1 MRTALWRENIQQ
13 AFETLAA
20 NRLRAALTLLGIL
33 IGVAAVIAMVAIGR
47 GVQNYINSQ
56 FAALG
61 TNLIFVI
68 PVGAT
73 EGPPGGAALQDISSL
88 TMRDVRAIEQEV
100 RGRVTAVVPVIQRF
114 GPLESEGREAVTVI
128 LGTTPGYAP
137 ARNWPPRHG
146 TFLEEGH
153 LLNRSRVIVLGLT
166 PARRLFPDVPNPVG
180 RTVRINGVPFR
191 VIGVMSDK
199 GGSAFGD
206 YNDLAFIPI
215 TVAQEMLY
223 DARDPRTGELL
234 VTGIMLQAARAEYT
248 DEIVRRITTLLRE
261 RHRIRFQDEDD
272 FAILTQFELISIFGQ
287 ISSVLTVFLGA
298 LGAIS
303 LIVGGH
309 RDHEH
314 HAGLGDRADAG
325 DRPAQ
330 GRGGPSAR
338 HPAPVPHRG
347 HPDHH
352 ARRRPGGRGRDRPGL
367 DDQRPERRGRA
378 GGGGPRHGAPGRGG
392 ERRCW
397 TFLRPLP
404 GLARRPARPHCRP
417 ALRVTG

>member
-1 MRTALWRENIQQ
+1 MRAALWRENIQQ
-13 AFETLAA
+13 AFETLAT

-47 GVQNYINSQ
+47 GVQNYIQDQ

-68 PVGAT
+68 PRAAA
-73 EGPPGGAALQDISSL
+73 EGPSAGAALQDISSL

-100 RGRVTAVVPVIQRF
+100 RGRVTVVVPVIQRF

-137 ARNWPPRHG
+137 ARNWPPQHG
-146 TFLEEGH
+146 TFLEEAH

-223 DARDPRTGELL
+223 DARDPRTGEPL
-234 VTGIMLQAARAEYT
+234 VTGIMLQAARSEYT
-248 DEIVRRITTLLRE
+248 DEIVRRITELLRE
-261 RHRIRFQDEDD
+261 RHRIRFRDEDD
-272 FAILTQFELISIFGQ
+272 FAILTQFELVSIFGQ
-287 ISSVLTVFLGA
+287 ISGVLTVFLGA

-303 LIVGGH
+303 LIVGGIGIMNIMLVSVTE
-309 RDHEH
+309 RTREI
-314 HAGLGDRADAG
+314 GLRKAVG
-325 DRPAQ
+325 
-330 GRGGPSAR
+330 
-338 HPAPVPHRG
+338 
-347 HPDHH
+347 
-352 ARRRPGGRGRDRPGL
+352 ARRRDILLQFLTEAILITMLGGVLGTGAGIALASTINVLSGGAVRAAVGL
-367 DDQRPERRGRA
+367 DTVLLAVGVSAAVGLFFGLYPAWRA
-378 GGGGPRHGAPGRGG
+378 
-392 ERRCW
+392 
-397 TFLRPLP
+397 
-404 GLARRPARPHCRP
+404 ARLDPIV
-417 ALRVTG
+417 ALRAE

>member
-1 MRTALWRENIQQ
+1 MRAALWRENIQQ
-13 AFETLAA
+13 AFETLAT

-47 GVQNYINSQ
+47 GVQNYIQDQ

-68 PVGAT
+68 PRAAA
-73 EGPPGGAALQDISSL
+73 EGPSAGAALQDISSL

-100 RGRVTAVVPVIQRF
+100 RGRVTVVVPVIQRF

-137 ARNWPPRHG
+137 ARNWPPQHG
-146 TFLEEGH
+146 TFLEEAH

-199 GGSAFGD
+199 GGNAFGD

-223 DARDPRTGELL
+223 DARDPRTGEPL
-234 VTGIMLQAARAEYT
+234 VTGIMLQAARSEYT
-248 DEIVRRITTLLRE
+248 DEIVRRITELLRE
-261 RHRIRFQDEDD
+261 RHRIRFRDEDD
-272 FAILTQFELISIFGQ
+272 FAILTQFELVSIFGQ
-287 ISSVLTVFLGA
+287 ISGVLTVFLGA

-303 LIVGGH
+303 LIVGGIGIMNIMLVTVTERTREIGIRMAVGASR
-309 RDHEH
+309 RDILE
-314 HAGLGDRADAG
+314 
-325 DRPAQ
+325 Q
-330 GRGGPSAR
+330 
-338 HPAPVPHRG
+338 
-347 HPDHH
+347 
-352 ARRRPGGRGRDRPGL
+352 
-367 DDQRPERRGRA
+367 
-378 GGGGPRHGAPGRGG
+378 
-392 ERRCW
+392 
-397 TFLRPLP
+397 FLLEAMLISVSG
-404 GLARRPARPHCRP
+404 GLAGILLGVGIPLSVRFLAPMLRVPVSPISVVVAFAVSFVVGVVFGLLPANRAARLNPSE
-417 ALRVTG
+417 ALRYE

>member
-1 MRTALWRENIQQ
+1 MRAALWRENIQQ

-47 GVQNYINSQ
+47 GVQNYIQDQ

-68 PVGAT
+68 PRAAA
-73 EGPPGGAALQDISSL
+73 EGPSAGAALQDISSL

-100 RGRVTAVVPVIQRF
+100 RGRVTVVVPVIQRF

-137 ARNWPPRHG
+137 ARNWPPQHG
-146 TFLEEGH
+146 TFLEEAH

-223 DARDPRTGELL
+223 DARDPRTGEPL
-234 VTGIMLQAARAEYT
+234 VTGIMLQAARSEYT
-248 DEIVRRITTLLRE
+248 DEIVRRITELLRE
-261 RHRIRFQDEDD
+261 RHRIRFRDEDD
-272 FAILTQFELISIFGQ
+272 FAILTQFELVSIFGQ
-287 ISSVLTVFLGA
+287 ISGVLTVFLGA

-303 LIVGGH
+303 LIVGGIGIMNIMLVSVTE
-309 RDHEH
+309 RTREI
-314 HAGLGDRADAG
+314 GLRKAVG
-325 DRPAQ
+325 
-330 GRGGPSAR
+330 
-338 HPAPVPHRG
+338 
-347 HPDHH
+347 
-352 ARRRPGGRGRDRPGL
+352 ARRRDILLQFLTEAILITMLGGVLGTGAGIALASTINVLSGGAVRAAVGL
-367 DDQRPERRGRA
+367 DTVLLAVGVSAAVGLFFGLYPAWRA
-378 GGGGPRHGAPGRGG
+378 
-392 ERRCW
+392 
-397 TFLRPLP
+397 
-404 GLARRPARPHCRP
+404 ARLDPIV
-417 ALRVTG
+417 ALRAE

>member
-20 NRLRAALTLLGIL
+20 NRLRAVLTLLGIL

-47 GVQNYINSQ
+47 GVQNYIQDQ

-88 TMRDVRAIEQEV
+88 TMRDVRAIEQEL
-100 RGRVTAVVPVIQRF
+100 RGRVTVVVPVVQRF

-137 ARNWPPRHG
+137 ARNWPPQHG
-146 TFLEEGH
+146 TFLEEAH

-199 GGSAFGD
+199 GGNAFGD

-234 VTGIMLQAARAEYT
+234 VTGIMLQAARSEYT
-248 DEIVRRITTLLRE
+248 DEIVRRITELLRE
-261 RHRIRFQDEDD
+261 RHRIRFWDEDD

-303 LIVGGH
+303 LIVGGIGIMNIMLVSVTERTREIGLRKAVGARQ
-309 RDHEH
+309 RDILLQFLTEAILITMLGGVLGTG
-314 HAGLGDRADAG
+314 AGIALASTINALSGGEVRAA
-325 DRPAQ
+325 
-330 GRGGPSAR
+330 
-338 HPAPVPHRG
+338 V
-347 HPDHH
+347 
-352 ARRRPGGRGRDRPGL
+352 GL
-367 DDQRPERRGRA
+367 DTVLLAVGVSAAVGLFFGLYPAWRA
-378 GGGGPRHGAPGRGG
+378 
-392 ERRCW
+392 
-397 TFLRPLP
+397 
-404 GLARRPARPHCRP
+404 ARLDPIV
-417 ALRVTG
+417 ALRYE

>member
-1 MRTALWRENIQQ
+1 MRAALWRENIQQ

-20 NRLRAALTLLGIL
+20 NRLRATLTLLGIL

-47 GVQNYINSQ
+47 GVQNYIQDQ

-68 PVGAT
+68 PRAAA
-73 EGPPGGAALQDISSL
+73 EGPSAGAALQDISSL

-100 RGRVTAVVPVIQRF
+100 RGRVTVVVPVIQRF

-137 ARNWPPRHG
+137 ARNWPPQHG
-146 TFLEEGH
+146 TFLEEAH

-223 DARDPRTGELL
+223 DARDPRTGEPL
-234 VTGIMLQAARAEYT
+234 VTGIMLQAARSEYT
-248 DEIVRRITTLLRE
+248 DEIVRRITELLRE
-261 RHRIRFQDEDD
+261 RHRIRFRDEDD
-272 FAILTQFELISIFGQ
+272 FAILTQFELVSIFGQ
-287 ISSVLTVFLGA
+287 ISGVLTVFLGA

-303 LIVGGH
+303 LIVGGIGIMNIMLVSVTERTREIGLRKAVGARQ
-309 RDHEH
+309 RDILLQFLTEAILITMLGGVLGTG
-314 HAGLGDRADAG
+314 AGIALASTINVLSGGAVRAA
-325 DRPAQ
+325 
-330 GRGGPSAR
+330 
-338 HPAPVPHRG
+338 V
-347 HPDHH
+347 
-352 ARRRPGGRGRDRPGL
+352 GL
-367 DDQRPERRGRA
+367 DTVLLAVGVSAAVGLFFGLYPAWRA
-378 GGGGPRHGAPGRGG
+378 
-392 ERRCW
+392 
-397 TFLRPLP
+397 
-404 GLARRPARPHCRP
+404 ARLDPIV
-417 ALRVTG
+417 ALRAE

>member
-47 GVQNYINSQ
+47 GVQNYINLQ

-68 PVGAT
+68 PRAVT
-73 EGPPGGAALQDISSL
+73 EGPPGGAALRDISSL
-88 TMRDVRAIEQEV
+88 TMRDVWAIEQEV
-100 RGRVTAVVPVIQRF
+100 RGRVTVVVPVVQRF
-114 GPLESEGREAVTVI
+114 GPLQSKGREAVTVI

-137 ARNWPPRHG
+137 ARNWVPQYG
-146 TFLEEGH
+146 MFLEEGH

-166 PARRLFPDVPNPVG
+166 PARRLFPDDPNPVG
-180 RTVRINGVPFR
+180 RTVRINEVPFR

-206 YNDLAFIPI
+206 YNDLALIPI

-223 DARDPRTGELL
+223 DTRDPRTGGSL
-234 VTGIMLQAARAEYT
+234 VTGIMLQTARPEYT
-248 DEIVRRITTLLRE
+248 DEVVRRITELLRE

-272 FAILTQFELISIFGQ
+272 FAVLTQFELVSIFGQ

-303 LIVGGH
+303 LIVGGIGIMNIMLVSVTE
-309 RDHEH
+309 RTREI
-314 HAGLGDRADAG
+314 GLRKAVG
-325 DRPAQ
+325 
-330 GRGGPSAR
+330 
-338 HPAPVPHRG
+338 
-347 HPDHH
+347 
-352 ARRRPGGRGRDRPGL
+352 ARRLDILLQFLTEAILITMLGGALGTGAGIALASTINTLSGGAVQAAVGL
-367 DDQRPERRGRA
+367 DTVLLAVGVSAAVGLFFGLYPAWRA
-378 GGGGPRHGAPGRGG
+378 
-392 ERRCW
+392 
-397 TFLRPLP
+397 
-404 GLARRPARPHCRP
+404 ARLDPIV
-417 ALRVTG
+417 ALRYE

>member
-1 MRTALWRENIQQ
+1 MRAALWRENIQQ

-47 GVQNYINSQ
+47 GVQNYIQDQ

-68 PVGAT
+68 PRAAA

-100 RGRVTAVVPVIQRF
+100 RGRVTVVVPVVQRF

-137 ARNWPPRHG
+137 ARNWPPQHG
-146 TFLEEGH
+146 TFLEEAH

-223 DARDPRTGELL
+223 DARDPRTGEPL
-234 VTGIMLQAARAEYT
+234 VTGIMLQAARSEYT
-248 DEIVRRITTLLRE
+248 DEIVRRITELLRE
-261 RHRIRFQDEDD
+261 RHRIRFRDEDD
-272 FAILTQFELISIFGQ
+272 FAILTQFELVSIFGQ
-287 ISSVLTVFLGA
+287 ISGVLTVFLGA

-303 LIVGGH
+303 LIVGGIGIMNIMLVSVTE
-309 RDHEH
+309 RTREI
-314 HAGLGDRADAG
+314 GLRKAVG
-325 DRPAQ
+325 
-330 GRGGPSAR
+330 
-338 HPAPVPHRG
+338 
-347 HPDHH
+347 
-352 ARRRPGGRGRDRPGL
+352 ARRRDILLQFLTEAILITMLGGVLGTGAGIALASTINALSGGAVRAAVGL
-367 DDQRPERRGRA
+367 DTVLLAVGVSAAVGLFFGLYPAWRA
-378 GGGGPRHGAPGRGG
+378 
-392 ERRCW
+392 
-397 TFLRPLP
+397 
-404 GLARRPARPHCRP
+404 ARLDPIV
-417 ALRVTG
+417 ALRAE

>member
-1 MRTALWRENIQQ
+1 MRAALWRENIQQ

-47 GVQNYINSQ
+47 GVQNYIQDQ

-68 PVGAT
+68 PRAAA
-73 EGPPGGAALQDISSL
+73 EGPSAGAALQDISSL

-100 RGRVTAVVPVIQRF
+100 RGRVTVVVPVIQRF

-137 ARNWPPRHG
+137 ARNWPPQHG
-146 TFLEEGH
+146 TFLEEAH

-223 DARDPRTGELL
+223 DARDPRTGEPL
-234 VTGIMLQAARAEYT
+234 VTGIMLQAARSEYT
-248 DEIVRRITTLLRE
+248 DEIVRRITELLRE
-261 RHRIRFQDEDD
+261 RHRIRFRDEDD
-272 FAILTQFELISIFGQ
+272 FAILTQFELVSIFGQ
-287 ISSVLTVFLGA
+287 ISGVLTVFLGA

-303 LIVGGH
+303 LIVGGIGIMNIMLVSVTE
-309 RDHEH
+309 RTREI
-314 HAGLGDRADAG
+314 GLRKAVG
-325 DRPAQ
+325 
-330 GRGGPSAR
+330 
-338 HPAPVPHRG
+338 
-347 HPDHH
+347 
-352 ARRRPGGRGRDRPGL
+352 ARRRDILLQFLTEAILITMLGGVLGTGAGIALASTINALSGGAVRAAVGL
-367 DDQRPERRGRA
+367 DTVLLAVGVSAAVGLFFGLYPAWRA
-378 GGGGPRHGAPGRGG
+378 
-392 ERRCW
+392 
-397 TFLRPLP
+397 
-404 GLARRPARPHCRP
+404 ARLDPIV
-417 ALRVTG
+417 ALRAE

>member
-199 GGSAFGD
+199 GGNAFGD

-272 FAILTQFELISIFGQ
+272 FAILTQFELISIFGK

-303 LIVGGH
+303 LIVGGIGIMNIMLVSVTE
-309 RDHEH
+309 RTREI
-314 HAGLGDRADAG
+314 GLRKAVG
-325 DRPAQ
+325 
-330 GRGGPSAR
+330 
-338 HPAPVPHRG
+338 
-347 HPDHH
+347 
-352 ARRRPGGRGRDRPGL
+352 ARRRDILLQFLTEAILITMLGGVLGAGAGIALASTINALSGGAVQAAVGL
-367 DDQRPERRGRA
+367 DTVLLAVGVSAAVGLFFGLYPAWRA
-378 GGGGPRHGAPGRGG
+378 
-392 ERRCW
+392 
-397 TFLRPLP
+397 
-404 GLARRPARPHCRP
+404 ARLDPIV
-417 ALRVTG
+417 ALRYE

>member
-1 MRTALWRENIQQ
+1 MRAALWRENIQQ
-13 AFETLAA
+13 AFETLAT

-47 GVQNYINSQ
+47 GVQNYIQDQ

-68 PVGAT
+68 PRAAA
-73 EGPPGGAALQDISSL
+73 EGPSAGAALQDISSL

-100 RGRVTAVVPVIQRF
+100 RGRVTVVVPVIQRF

-146 TFLEEGH
+146 TFLEEAH

-199 GGSAFGD
+199 GGNAFGD

-223 DARDPRTGELL
+223 DARDPRTGEPL
-234 VTGIMLQAARAEYT
+234 VTGIMLQAARSEYT
-248 DEIVRRITTLLRE
+248 DEIVRRITELLRE
-261 RHRIRFQDEDD
+261 RHRIRFRDEDD
-272 FAILTQFELISIFGQ
+272 FAILTQFELVSIFGQ
-287 ISSVLTVFLGA
+287 ISGVLTVFLGA

-303 LIVGGH
+303 LIVGGIGIMNIMLVSVTE
-309 RDHEH
+309 RMREI
-314 HAGLGDRADAG
+314 GLRKAVG
-325 DRPAQ
+325 
-330 GRGGPSAR
+330 
-338 HPAPVPHRG
+338 
-347 HPDHH
+347 
-352 ARRRPGGRGRDRPGL
+352 ARRRDILLQFLTEAILITMLGGVLGTGAGIALASTINALSGGAVRAAVGL
-367 DDQRPERRGRA
+367 DTVLLAVGVSAAVGLFFGLYPAWRA
-378 GGGGPRHGAPGRGG
+378 
-392 ERRCW
+392 
-397 TFLRPLP
+397 
-404 GLARRPARPHCRP
+404 ARLDPIV
-417 ALRVTG
+417 ALRAE

>member
-1 MRTALWRENIQQ
+1 MRAALWRENIQQ
-13 AFETLAA
+13 AFETLAT

-47 GVQNYINSQ
+47 GVQNYIQDQ

-68 PVGAT
+68 PVGAM
-73 EGPPGGAALQDISSL
+73 EGSPGGAALQDVSSL

-100 RGRVTAVVPVIQRF
+100 SGRVTAVVPVVQRF

-137 ARNWPPRHG
+137 ARNWPPQHG
-146 TFLEEGH
+146 TFLEEAH

-223 DARDPRTGELL
+223 DARDPRTGEPL
-234 VTGIMLQAARAEYT
+234 VTGIMLQAARSEYT
-248 DEIVRRITTLLRE
+248 DEIVRRITELLRE
-261 RHRIRFQDEDD
+261 RHRIRFRDEDD
-272 FAILTQFELISIFGQ
+272 FAILTQFELVSIFGQ
-287 ISSVLTVFLGA
+287 ISGVLTVFLGA

-303 LIVGGH
+303 LIVGGIGIMNIMLVSVTE
-309 RDHEH
+309 RTREI
-314 HAGLGDRADAG
+314 GLRKAVG
-325 DRPAQ
+325 
-330 GRGGPSAR
+330 
-338 HPAPVPHRG
+338 
-347 HPDHH
+347 
-352 ARRRPGGRGRDRPGL
+352 ARRRDILLQFLTEAILITMLGGVLGTGAGIALASTINALSGGAVRAAVGL
-367 DDQRPERRGRA
+367 DTVFLAVGVSAAVGLFFGLYPAWRA
-378 GGGGPRHGAPGRGG
+378 
-392 ERRCW
+392 
-397 TFLRPLP
+397 
-404 GLARRPARPHCRP
+404 ARLDPIV
-417 ALRVTG
+417 ALRAE

>member
-1 MRTALWRENIQQ
+1 MRAGLWRENIQQ
-13 AFETLAA
+13 ALETLAA

-47 GVQNYINSQ
+47 GVQNYIQDQ

-68 PVGAT
+68 PRAAA
-73 EGPPGGAALQDISSL
+73 EGPSAGAALQDISSL

-100 RGRVTAVVPVIQRF
+100 RGRVTVVVPVIQRF

-137 ARNWPPRHG
+137 ARNWPPQHG
-146 TFLEEGH
+146 TFLEEAH

-199 GGSAFGD
+199 GGNAFGD

-223 DARDPRTGELL
+223 DARDPRTGEPL
-234 VTGIMLQAARAEYT
+234 VTGIMLQAARSEYT
-248 DEIVRRITTLLRE
+248 DEIVRRITELLRE
-261 RHRIRFQDEDD
+261 RHRIRFRDEDD
-272 FAILTQFELISIFGQ
+272 FAILTQFELVSIFGQ
-287 ISSVLTVFLGA
+287 ISGVLTVFLGA

-303 LIVGGH
+303 LIVGGIGIMNIMLVSVTE
-309 RDHEH
+309 RTREI
-314 HAGLGDRADAG
+314 GLRKAVG
-325 DRPAQ
+325 
-330 GRGGPSAR
+330 
-338 HPAPVPHRG
+338 
-347 HPDHH
+347 
-352 ARRRPGGRGRDRPGL
+352 ARRRDILLQFLTEAILITMLGGVLGTGAGIALASTINALSGGAVRAAVGL
-367 DDQRPERRGRA
+367 DTVLLAVGVSAAVGLFFGLYPAWRA
-378 GGGGPRHGAPGRGG
+378 
-392 ERRCW
+392 
-397 TFLRPLP
+397 
-404 GLARRPARPHCRP
+404 ARLDPIV
-417 ALRVTG
+417 ALRAE

>member
-1 MRTALWRENIQQ
+1 MRAALWRENIQQ

-20 NRLRAALTLLGIL
+20 NRLRAALTLMGIL

-47 GVQNYINSQ
+47 GVQNYIQDQ

-68 PVGAT
+68 PRAAA
-73 EGPPGGAALQDISSL
+73 EGPSAGAALQDISSL

-100 RGRVTAVVPVIQRF
+100 RGRVTAVVPVVQRF

-137 ARNWPPRHG
+137 ARNWPPQHG
-146 TFLEEGH
+146 TFLEEAH

-223 DARDPRTGELL
+223 DARDPRTGEPL
-234 VTGIMLQAARAEYT
+234 VTGIMLQAARSEYT
-248 DEIVRRITTLLRE
+248 DEIVRRITELLRE
-261 RHRIRFQDEDD
+261 RHRIRFRDEDD
-272 FAILTQFELISIFGQ
+272 FAILTQFELVSIFGQ
-287 ISSVLTVFLGA
+287 ISGVLTVFLGA

-303 LIVGGH
+303 LIVGGIGIMNIMLVSVTE
-309 RDHEH
+309 RTREI
-314 HAGLGDRADAG
+314 GLRKAVG
-325 DRPAQ
+325 
-330 GRGGPSAR
+330 
-338 HPAPVPHRG
+338 
-347 HPDHH
+347 
-352 ARRRPGGRGRDRPGL
+352 ARRRDILLQFLTEAILITMLGGVLGTGAGIALASTINALSGGAVRAAVGL
-367 DDQRPERRGRA
+367 DTVFLAVGVSAAVGLFFGLYPAWRA
-378 GGGGPRHGAPGRGG
+378 
-392 ERRCW
+392 
-397 TFLRPLP
+397 
-404 GLARRPARPHCRP
+404 ARLDPIV
-417 ALRVTG
+417 ALRAE

>member
-1 MRTALWRENIQQ
+1 MRAALWRENIQQ

-20 NRLRAALTLLGIL
+20 NRLRATLTLLGIL

-47 GVQNYINSQ
+47 GVQNYIQDQ

-68 PVGAT
+68 PRAAA
-73 EGPPGGAALQDISSL
+73 EGRSAGAALQDISSL

-100 RGRVTAVVPVIQRF
+100 RGRVTVVVPVIQRF

-137 ARNWPPRHG
+137 ARNWPPQHG
-146 TFLEEGH
+146 TFLEEAH

-223 DARDPRTGELL
+223 DARDPRTGEPL
-234 VTGIMLQAARAEYT
+234 VTGIMLQAARSEYT
-248 DEIVRRITTLLRE
+248 DEIVRRITELLRE
-261 RHRIRFQDEDD
+261 RHRIRFRDEDD
-272 FAILTQFELISIFGQ
+272 FAILTQFELVSIFGQ
-287 ISSVLTVFLGA
+287 ISGVLTVFLGA
-298 LGAIS
+298 LGSIS
-303 LIVGGH
+303 LIVGGIGIMNIMLVSVTE
-309 RDHEH
+309 RTREI
-314 HAGLGDRADAG
+314 GLRKAVG
-325 DRPAQ
+325 
-330 GRGGPSAR
+330 
-338 HPAPVPHRG
+338 
-347 HPDHH
+347 
-352 ARRRPGGRGRDRPGL
+352 ARRRDILLQFLTEAILITMLGGVLGTGAGIALASTINVLSGGAVRAAVGL
-367 DDQRPERRGRA
+367 DTVLLAVGVSAAVGLFFGLYPAWRA
-378 GGGGPRHGAPGRGG
+378 
-392 ERRCW
+392 
-397 TFLRPLP
+397 
-404 GLARRPARPHCRP
+404 ARLDPIV
-417 ALRVTG
+417 ALRAE

>member
-47 GVQNYINSQ
+47 GVQNYIDSQ

-73 EGPPGGAALQDISSL
+73 EGPPGGAALRDISSL

-100 RGRVTAVVPVIQRF
+100 RGRVTAVVPVVQRF

-137 ARNWPPRHG
+137 ARNWSPQHG

-223 DARDPRTGELL
+223 DARDPRTGEPL

-248 DEIVRRITTLLRE
+248 DEIVRRITELLRE

-272 FAILTQFELISIFGQ
+272 FAVLTQFELVSIFGQ

-303 LIVGGH
+303 LIVGGIGIMNIMLVSVTE
-309 RDHEH
+309 RTREI
-314 HAGLGDRADAG
+314 GLRKAVG
-325 DRPAQ
+325 
-330 GRGGPSAR
+330 
-338 HPAPVPHRG
+338 
-347 HPDHH
+347 
-352 ARRRPGGRGRDRPGL
+352 ARRRDILLQFLTEAILITMLGGVLGTGAGIALASTINALSGGAVRAAVGL
-367 DDQRPERRGRA
+367 DTVLLAVGVSAAVGLFFGLYPAWRA
-378 GGGGPRHGAPGRGG
+378 
-392 ERRCW
+392 
-397 TFLRPLP
+397 
-404 GLARRPARPHCRP
+404 ARLDPIV
-417 ALRVTG
+417 ALRFE

>member
-1 MRTALWRENIQQ
+1 MRAALWRENIQQ
-13 AFETLAA
+13 AFETLAT

-47 GVQNYINSQ
+47 GVQNYIQDQ

-68 PVGAT
+68 PRAAA
-73 EGPPGGAALQDISSL
+73 EGPSAGAALQDISSL

-100 RGRVTAVVPVIQRF
+100 RGRVTVVVPVIQRF

-137 ARNWPPRHG
+137 ARNWPPQHG
-146 TFLEEGH
+146 TFLEEAH

-223 DARDPRTGELL
+223 DARDPRTGEPL
-234 VTGIMLQAARAEYT
+234 VTGIMLQAARSEYT
-248 DEIVRRITTLLRE
+248 DEIVRRITELLRE
-261 RHRIRFQDEDD
+261 RHRIRFRDEDD
-272 FAILTQFELISIFGQ
+272 FAILTQFELVSIFGQ
-287 ISSVLTVFLGA
+287 ISGVLTVFLGA

-303 LIVGGH
+303 LIVGGIGIMNIMLVSVTE
-309 RDHEH
+309 RTREI
-314 HAGLGDRADAG
+314 GLRKAVG
-325 DRPAQ
+325 
-330 GRGGPSAR
+330 
-338 HPAPVPHRG
+338 
-347 HPDHH
+347 
-352 ARRRPGGRGRDRPGL
+352 ARRRDILLQFLTEAILITMLGGVLGTGAGIALASTINALSGGAVRAAVGL
-367 DDQRPERRGRA
+367 DTVFLAVGVSAAVGLFFGLYPAWRA
-378 GGGGPRHGAPGRGG
+378 
-392 ERRCW
+392 
-397 TFLRPLP
+397 
-404 GLARRPARPHCRP
+404 ARLDPIV
-417 ALRVTG
+417 ALRAE

>member
-1 MRTALWRENIQQ
+1 MRAALWRENIQQ
-13 AFETLAA
+13 ALETLAA

-47 GVQNYINSQ
+47 GVQNYIQDQ

-68 PVGAT
+68 PRAAA

-100 RGRVTAVVPVIQRF
+100 RGRVTVVVPVIQRF

-137 ARNWPPRHG
+137 ARNWPPQHG
-146 TFLEEGH
+146 TFLEEAH

-199 GGSAFGD
+199 GGNAFGD

-223 DARDPRTGELL
+223 DARDPRTGEPL
-234 VTGIMLQAARAEYT
+234 VTGIMLQAARSEYT
-248 DEIVRRITTLLRE
+248 DEIVRRITELLRE
-261 RHRIRFQDEDD
+261 RHRIRFRDEDD
-272 FAILTQFELISIFGQ
+272 FAILTQFELVSIFGQ
-287 ISSVLTVFLGA
+287 ISGVLTVFLGA

-303 LIVGGH
+303 LIVGGIGIMNIMLVSVTE
-309 RDHEH
+309 RTREI
-314 HAGLGDRADAG
+314 GLRKAVG
-325 DRPAQ
+325 
-330 GRGGPSAR
+330 
-338 HPAPVPHRG
+338 
-347 HPDHH
+347 
-352 ARRRPGGRGRDRPGL
+352 ARRRDILLQFLTEAILITMLGGVLGTGAGIALASTINALSGGAVRAAVGL
-367 DDQRPERRGRA
+367 DTVLLAVGVSAAVGLFFGLYPAWRA
-378 GGGGPRHGAPGRGG
+378 
-392 ERRCW
+392 
-397 TFLRPLP
+397 
-404 GLARRPARPHCRP
+404 ARLDPIV
-417 ALRVTG
+417 ALRAE

>member
-1 MRTALWRENIQQ
+1 MRAALWRENIQQ
-13 AFETLAA
+13 ALETLAA

-47 GVQNYINSQ
+47 GVQNYIQDQ

-68 PVGAT
+68 PRAAA

-100 RGRVTAVVPVIQRF
+100 RGRVTVVVPVIQRF

-137 ARNWPPRHG
+137 ARNWPPQHG
-146 TFLEEGH
+146 TFLEEAH

-223 DARDPRTGELL
+223 DARDPRTGEPL
-234 VTGIMLQAARAEYT
+234 VTGIMLQATRSEYT
-248 DEIVRRITTLLRE
+248 DEIVRRITELLRE
-261 RHRIRFQDEDD
+261 RHRIRFRDEDD
-272 FAILTQFELISIFGQ
+272 FAILTQFELVSIFGQ
-287 ISSVLTVFLGA
+287 ISGVLTVFLGA

-303 LIVGGH
+303 LIVGGIGIMNIMLVSVTE
-309 RDHEH
+309 RTREI
-314 HAGLGDRADAG
+314 GLRKAVG
-325 DRPAQ
+325 
-330 GRGGPSAR
+330 
-338 HPAPVPHRG
+338 
-347 HPDHH
+347 
-352 ARRRPGGRGRDRPGL
+352 ARRRDILLQFLTEAILITMLGGVLGTGAGIALASTINALSGGAVRAAVGL
-367 DDQRPERRGRA
+367 DTVLLAVGVSAAVGLFFGLYPAWRA
-378 GGGGPRHGAPGRGG
+378 
-392 ERRCW
+392 
-397 TFLRPLP
+397 
-404 GLARRPARPHCRP
+404 ARLDPIV
-417 ALRVTG
+417 ALRAE

>member
-47 GVQNYINSQ
+47 GVQNYIDSQ

-73 EGPPGGAALQDISSL
+73 EGPPGGAALRDISSL

-100 RGRVTAVVPVIQRF
+100 RGRVTAVVPVVQRF

-137 ARNWPPRHG
+137 ARNWSPQHG

-223 DARDPRTGELL
+223 DARDPRTGEPL

-248 DEIVRRITTLLRE
+248 DEIVRRITELLRE

-272 FAILTQFELISIFGQ
+272 FAVLTQFELVSIFGQ
-287 ISSVLTVFLGA
+287 ISGVLTVFLGA

-303 LIVGGH
+303 LIVGGIGIMNIMLVSVTE
-309 RDHEH
+309 RTREI
-314 HAGLGDRADAG
+314 GLRKAVG
-325 DRPAQ
+325 
-330 GRGGPSAR
+330 
-338 HPAPVPHRG
+338 
-347 HPDHH
+347 
-352 ARRRPGGRGRDRPGL
+352 ARRRDILLQFLTEAILITMLGGVLGTGAGIALASTINALSGGAVRAAVGL
-367 DDQRPERRGRA
+367 DTVLLAVGVSAAVGLFFGLYPAWRA
-378 GGGGPRHGAPGRGG
+378 
-392 ERRCW
+392 
-397 TFLRPLP
+397 
-404 GLARRPARPHCRP
+404 ARLDPIV
-417 ALRVTG
+417 ALRFE

>member
-47 GVQNYINSQ
+47 GVQNYIDSQ

-100 RGRVTAVVPVIQRF
+100 RGRVTAVVPVVQRF

-137 ARNWPPRHG
+137 ARNWSPQHG

-223 DARDPRTGELL
+223 DARDPRTGEPL

-248 DEIVRRITTLLRE
+248 DEIVRRITELLRE

-272 FAILTQFELISIFGQ
+272 FAVLTQFELVSIFGQ
-287 ISSVLTVFLGA
+287 ISGVLTVFLGA

-303 LIVGGH
+303 LIVGGIGIMNIMLVSVTE
-309 RDHEH
+309 RTREI
-314 HAGLGDRADAG
+314 GLRKAVG
-325 DRPAQ
+325 
-330 GRGGPSAR
+330 
-338 HPAPVPHRG
+338 
-347 HPDHH
+347 
-352 ARRRPGGRGRDRPGL
+352 ARRRDILLQFLTEAILITMLGGVLGTGAGIALASTINALSGGAVRAAVGL
-367 DDQRPERRGRA
+367 DTVLLAVGVSAAVGLFFGLYPAWRA
-378 GGGGPRHGAPGRGG
+378 
-392 ERRCW
+392 
-397 TFLRPLP
+397 
-404 GLARRPARPHCRP
+404 ARLDPIV
-417 ALRVTG
+417 ALRFE

>member
-1 MRTALWRENIQQ
+1 MRAALWRENIQQ
-13 AFETLAA
+13 ALETLAA

-47 GVQNYINSQ
+47 GVQNYIQDQ

-68 PVGAT
+68 PRAAA
-73 EGPPGGAALQDISSL
+73 EGPPGGAALQDVSSL

-100 RGRVTAVVPVIQRF
+100 RGRVTVVVPVIQRF

-137 ARNWPPRHG
+137 ARNWPPQHG
-146 TFLEEGH
+146 TFLEEAH

-180 RTVRINGVPFR
+180 RTVRISGVPFR

-223 DARDPRTGELL
+223 DARDPRTGEPL
-234 VTGIMLQAARAEYT
+234 VTGIMLQAARSEYT
-248 DEIVRRITTLLRE
+248 DEIVRRITELLRE
-261 RHRIRFQDEDD
+261 RHRIRFRDEDD
-272 FAILTQFELISIFGQ
+272 FAILTQFELVSIFGQ
-287 ISSVLTVFLGA
+287 ISGVLTVFLGA

-303 LIVGGH
+303 LIVGGIGIMNIMLVSVTE
-309 RDHEH
+309 RTREI
-314 HAGLGDRADAG
+314 GLRKAVG
-325 DRPAQ
+325 
-330 GRGGPSAR
+330 
-338 HPAPVPHRG
+338 
-347 HPDHH
+347 
-352 ARRRPGGRGRDRPGL
+352 ARRRDILLQFLTEAILITMLGGVLGTGAGIALASTINALSGGAVRAAVGL
-367 DDQRPERRGRA
+367 DTVLLAVGVSAAVGLFFGLYPAWRA
-378 GGGGPRHGAPGRGG
+378 
-392 ERRCW
+392 
-397 TFLRPLP
+397 
-404 GLARRPARPHCRP
+404 ARLDPIV
-417 ALRVTG
+417 ALRAE

>member
-1 MRTALWRENIQQ
+1 MRAALWRENIQQ
-13 AFETLAA
+13 AFETLAT

-47 GVQNYINSQ
+47 GVQNYIQDQ

-68 PVGAT
+68 PRAAA
-73 EGPPGGAALQDISSL
+73 EGPSAGAALQDISSL

-100 RGRVTAVVPVIQRF
+100 RGRVTVVVPVIQRF

-137 ARNWPPRHG
+137 ARNWPPQHG
-146 TFLEEGH
+146 TFLEEAH

-223 DARDPRTGELL
+223 DARDPRTGEPL
-234 VTGIMLQAARAEYT
+234 VTGIMLQAARSEYT
-248 DEIVRRITTLLRE
+248 DEIVRRITELLRE
-261 RHRIRFQDEDD
+261 RHRIRFRDEDD
-272 FAILTQFELISIFGQ
+272 FAILTQFELVSIFGQ
-287 ISSVLTVFLGA
+287 ISGVLTVFLGA

-303 LIVGGH
+303 LIVGGIGIMNIMLVSVTE
-309 RDHEH
+309 RTREI
-314 HAGLGDRADAG
+314 GLRKAVG
-325 DRPAQ
+325 
-330 GRGGPSAR
+330 
-338 HPAPVPHRG
+338 
-347 HPDHH
+347 
-352 ARRRPGGRGRDRPGL
+352 ARRRDILLQFLTEAILITMLGGVLGTGAGIALASTINALSGGAVRAAVGL
-367 DDQRPERRGRA
+367 DTVLLAVGVSAAVGLFFGLYPAWRA
-378 GGGGPRHGAPGRGG
+378 
-392 ERRCW
+392 
-397 TFLRPLP
+397 
-404 GLARRPARPHCRP
+404 ARLDPIV
-417 ALRVTG
+417 ALRAE

>member
-1 MRTALWRENIQQ
+1 MRAALWRENIQQ

-47 GVQNYINSQ
+47 GVQNYIQDQ

-68 PVGAT
+68 PRAAA
-73 EGPPGGAALQDISSL
+73 EGPSAGAALQDISSL

-100 RGRVTAVVPVIQRF
+100 RGRVTAVVPVVQRF

-137 ARNWPPRHG
+137 ARNWPPQHG
-146 TFLEEGH
+146 TFLEEAH

-223 DARDPRTGELL
+223 DARDPRTGEPL
-234 VTGIMLQAARAEYT
+234 VTGIMLQAARSEYT
-248 DEIVRRITTLLRE
+248 DEIVRRITELLRE
-261 RHRIRFQDEDD
+261 RHRIRFRDEDD
-272 FAILTQFELISIFGQ
+272 FAILTQFELVSIFGQ
-287 ISSVLTVFLGA
+287 ISGVLTVFLGA

-303 LIVGGH
+303 LIVGGIGIMNIMLVSVTE
-309 RDHEH
+309 RTREI
-314 HAGLGDRADAG
+314 GLRKAVG
-325 DRPAQ
+325 
-330 GRGGPSAR
+330 
-338 HPAPVPHRG
+338 
-347 HPDHH
+347 
-352 ARRRPGGRGRDRPGL
+352 ARRRDILLQFLTEAILITMLGGVLGTGAGIALASTINALSGGAVRAAVGL
-367 DDQRPERRGRA
+367 DTVFLAVGVSAAVGLFFGLYPAWRA
-378 GGGGPRHGAPGRGG
+378 
-392 ERRCW
+392 
-397 TFLRPLP
+397 
-404 GLARRPARPHCRP
+404 ARLDPIV
-417 ALRVTG
+417 ALRAE

>member
-47 GVQNYINSQ
+47 GVQNYINLQ

-68 PVGAT
+68 PRAVT
-73 EGPPGGAALQDISSL
+73 EEPPGGAALRDISSL
-88 TMRDVRAIEQEV
+88 TMRDVWAIEQEV
-100 RGRVTAVVPVIQRF
+100 RGRVTVVVPVVQRF
-114 GPLESEGREAVTVI
+114 GPLQSEGREAVTVI

-137 ARNWPPRHG
+137 ARNWVPQYG
-146 TFLEEGH
+146 MFLEEGH

-166 PARRLFPDVPNPVG
+166 PARRLFPDDPNPVG
-180 RTVRINGVPFR
+180 RTVRINEVPFR

-206 YNDLAFIPI
+206 YNDLALIPI

-223 DARDPRTGELL
+223 DTRDPRTGGSL
-234 VTGIMLQAARAEYT
+234 VTGIMLQTARPEYT
-248 DEIVRRITTLLRE
+248 DEVVRRITELLRE

-272 FAILTQFELISIFGQ
+272 FAVLTQFELVSIFGQ

-303 LIVGGH
+303 LIVGGIGIMNIMLVSVTE
-309 RDHEH
+309 RTREI
-314 HAGLGDRADAG
+314 GLRKAVG
-325 DRPAQ
+325 
-330 GRGGPSAR
+330 
-338 HPAPVPHRG
+338 
-347 HPDHH
+347 
-352 ARRRPGGRGRDRPGL
+352 ARRLDILLQFLTEAILITMLGGALGTGAGIALASTINTLSGGAVQAAVGL
-367 DDQRPERRGRA
+367 DTVLLAVGVSAAVGLFFGLYPAWRA
-378 GGGGPRHGAPGRGG
+378 
-392 ERRCW
+392 
-397 TFLRPLP
+397 
-404 GLARRPARPHCRP
+404 ARLDPIV
-417 ALRVTG
+417 ALRYE

>member
-1 MRTALWRENIQQ
+1 MRAALWRENIQQ

-20 NRLRAALTLLGIL
+20 NRLRATLTLLGIL

-47 GVQNYINSQ
+47 GVQNYIQDQ

-68 PVGAT
+68 PRAAA
-73 EGPPGGAALQDISSL
+73 EGPSAGAALQDISSL

-100 RGRVTAVVPVIQRF
+100 RGRVTVVVPVIQRF

-137 ARNWPPRHG
+137 ARNWPPQHG
-146 TFLEEGH
+146 TFLEEAH

-223 DARDPRTGELL
+223 DARDPRTGEPL
-234 VTGIMLQAARAEYT
+234 VTGIMLQAARSEYT
-248 DEIVRRITTLLRE
+248 DEIVRRITELLRE
-261 RHRIRFQDEDD
+261 RHRIRFRDEDD
-272 FAILTQFELISIFGQ
+272 FAILTQFELVSIFGQ
-287 ISSVLTVFLGA
+287 ISGVLTVFLGA

-303 LIVGGH
+303 LIVGGIGIMNIMLVSVTE
-309 RDHEH
+309 RTREI
-314 HAGLGDRADAG
+314 GLRKAVG
-325 DRPAQ
+325 
-330 GRGGPSAR
+330 
-338 HPAPVPHRG
+338 
-347 HPDHH
+347 
-352 ARRRPGGRGRDRPGL
+352 ARRRDILLQFLTEAILITMLGGVLGTGAGIALASTINVLSGGAVRAAVGL
-367 DDQRPERRGRA
+367 DTVLLAVGVSAAVGLFFGLYPAWRA
-378 GGGGPRHGAPGRGG
+378 
-392 ERRCW
+392 
-397 TFLRPLP
+397 
-404 GLARRPARPHCRP
+404 ARLDPIV
-417 ALRVTG
+417 ALRAE